1 MKDSYLIPSVM
12 YFGDLDDSGY
22 EISYML
28 LRYSIKHEFIIYP
41 DDDIIVIP
49 DVSEIKGR
57 KMIVEWIS
65 SFRYVIDLNSIRR

>member
-28 LRYSIKHEFIIYP
+28 LKYRIKHEFIIYP

-49 DVSEIKGR
+49 DISEIKGR
-57 KMIVEWIS
+57 KMIVQWIS